1 MLHVFITI
9 IVSWLVFTNTI
20 SLIRG
25 IIELKKFVNKEVKYL
40 VIERGFGVTSTL
52 GTNEIIYLDGRVIS
66 YVIFSGL
73 KITTHLSNVIIYS
86 HEK

>member
-1 MLHVFITI
+1 MLHIFITI
-9 IVSWLVFTNTI
+9 IVSWVVFTNTI
-20 SLIRG
+20 SLVRG
-25 IIELKKFVNKEVKYL
+25 IIELKKFINKEVKYL

-52 GTNEIIYLDGRVIS
+52 GTDEIVYLDDRVIS
-66 YVIFSGL
+66 YVIFSGI